1 MTMLLLIFR
10 QSLEQD
16 LHQLLAD
23 LEVKAFTQAPK
34 ILGMGEAG
42 STFNSF
48 PWPGHNCM
56 IIAALE
62 DPEADKVVKRLRE
75 FRDDLARRQKGAK
88 IPMRVFAF
96 PCTRLI

>member
-1 MTMLLLIFR
+1 
-10 QSLEQD
+10 
-16 LHQLLAD
+16 
-23 LEVKAFTQAPK
+23 
-34 ILGMGEAG
+34 
-42 STFNSF
+42 
-48 PWPGHNCM
+48 M

>member
-1 MTMLLLIFR
+1 MTMLLLIFH
-10 QSLEQD
+10 QSLDQD
-16 LHQLLAD
+16 LHQLLD
-23 LEVKAFTQAPK
+23 KLDVKAFTEAPK

-42 STFNSF
+42 ATFNSF
-48 PWPGHNCM
+48 DWPGHNSM

-62 DPEADKVVKRLRE
+62 DEQADKVVKRLRE

-88 IPMRVFAF
+88 IPMRVFAH

>member
-16 LHQLLAD
+16 LHQLLVD

-34 ILGMGEAG
+34 ILGMGEGG
-42 STFNSF
+42 SMFHSC

-56 IIAALE
+56 VIAAQE

-75 FRDDLARRQKGAK
+75 FRDDLARRPKGAK
-88 IPMRVFAF
+88 LPMRVFAF
-96 PCTRLI
+96 PCT